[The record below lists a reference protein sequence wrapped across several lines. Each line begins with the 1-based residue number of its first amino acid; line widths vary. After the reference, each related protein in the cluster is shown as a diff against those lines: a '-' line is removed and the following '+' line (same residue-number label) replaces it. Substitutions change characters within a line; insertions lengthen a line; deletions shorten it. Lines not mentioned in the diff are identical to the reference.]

1 MSRIILCNLLLVLTL
16 PCFAQGETTSE
27 STAAPD
33 RDALLRA
40 AVARDR
46 GEITALEPL
55 SGDGGGV
62 AVGYSSGSVLNCF
75 GEQSCREYLG
85 TPNTAVQAIA
95 VSRRRGAEII
105 WVSYQYGA
113 LYQCQESRCT
123 KFLWDGKPA
132 N

>member
-1 MSRIILCNLLLVLTL
+1 MSRILAFHLLLALTL
-16 PCFAQGETTSE
+16 PCLAQGEATTTS
-27 STAAPD
+27 AAARD
-33 RDALLRA
+33 RDALLKA

-75 GEQSCREYLG
+75 GGQSCREFGG
-85 TPNTAVQAIA
+85 TPNTAVQTIA
-95 VSRRRGAEII
+95 VSKRGGAEII

-113 LYQCQESRCT
+113 LYQCLESRCT

-132 N
+132 D